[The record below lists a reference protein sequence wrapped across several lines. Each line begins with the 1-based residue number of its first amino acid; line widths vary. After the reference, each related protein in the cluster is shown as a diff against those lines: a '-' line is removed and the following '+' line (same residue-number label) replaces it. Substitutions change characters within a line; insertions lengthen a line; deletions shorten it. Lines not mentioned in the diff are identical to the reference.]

1 MTNVVLGH
9 HPGYLAL
16 ANRLDS
22 VVTFNVPASIW
33 NGMSPAHRWRLNRG
47 FLQDAIDR
55 NDKFV
60 FSHHPLSARRA
71 SSYFKEIRFLRSQGV
86 RVLPSQVAFV
96 P

>member
-22 VVTFNVPASIW
+22 VVAFNVPASIW
-33 NGMSPAHRWRLNRG
+33 NGMSPARQWQLNRN
-47 FLQDAIDR
+47 FLQNAINR

-60 FSHHPLSARRA
+60 FSHNPLFARRA

-86 RVLPSQVAFV
+86 RILPSQVAFI